1 MRPTPVPRASVEE
14 LRAAVKAFA
23 LEPGPARFHR
33 VCRLLESVDEDAGP
47 DEPARG
53 LPY

>member
-1 MRPTPVPRASVEE
+1 MRPTPVPQASVEE

-23 LEPGPARFHR
+23 NEPGPARFHR
-33 VCRLLESVDEDAGP
+33 VCRLLEAVQVDEQRSD
-47 DEPARG
+47 PADG

>member
-23 LEPGPARFHR
+23 SEPGPARFHR
-33 VCRLLESVDEDAGP
+33 VCRLLESVERDA
-47 DEPARG
+47 DPADG

>member
-14 LRAAVKAFA
+14 LRAAIKAFA
-23 LEPGPARFHR
+23 HEPGPARFHR
-33 VCRLLESVDEDAGP
+33 VCRLLETVEGEDAGSN
-47 DEPARG
+47 PADG